1 MDPKLPSGLYEDL
14 LTLGLSQG
22 LDTARSAQRPVHTR
36 MLPDGGDAALVS
48 QWIKVLVERHLRDLP
63 AEHRAAAQV
72 EVANQVVRLLLA
84 DARQRGLRTHPV
96 LADDA
101 LKVGEVLEH
110 VLDAFGSTELA
121 RPATPLSQPVLL
133 TGSHGEPSLG
143 DEYQLELGSADRV
156 DALVSFVTWGGWLQI
171 KDALLRLSDRIL
183 LRRKLRGEPGGAPV
197 IRLITTTYM
206 GNTDARA
213 LEAFARI
220 PGAEVRV
227 SMDPRRSR
235 LHAKAWLFER
245 ASGLHTAYI
254 GSANLS
260 KAALG
265 SGVEWTLKI
274 TQRDSPHLLDKFR
287 STFEGLWEDGE
298 FERLDPED
306 AAAWTRL
313 RLVLKQQA
321 HPSSGLQLPL
331 SLTLHPF
338 PFQQAILEKL
348 ESERQDHGRMNN
360 LVVAATGTGKTV
372 VAALDY
378 ARQRQPSSQ
387 PPRLLFVAHRKELL
401 EQARGTFQA
410 ALRDH
415 AFGEMLVD
423 GQQPQDWKHLFCS
436 IQSLSRAGLQERFP
450 CDHWDMVVVDEFH
463 HAAAPSYRTFLDWV
477 KPRILLGL
485 TATPERSDGLD
496 ILHWFGGR
504 AAAEIR
510 LWDALDR
517 QLLTPFAYFGLADG
531 VSLQEVRWDRGEYDR
546 TVLSAL
552 YCSNRNR
559 AILVAERFMELHPHW
574 QKACGLGFCV
584 SVEHAGFMAEVFN
597 ELGIPSCFLHGD
609 TDPQARRKALDE
621 LRKGVLRVVFT
632 CDLLN
637 EGIDIPEVDI
647 LLFLRPTASATVF
660 QQQLGRGLRLCQGKE
675 QTLVLDFVGRARRE
689 FRFDRPLAVLTG
701 LHRRQLLDAFQE
713 DHLPRMPRGC
723 TLHLERQAREDLLEN
738 LKENLKLNV
747 AKLRRELRAWLSRSG
762 SPDRPSLHA
771 FVTET
776 GTPLED
782 IWSTGAVGWTPLL
795 RSVGALPPLE
805 SPQEAAAEASWS
817 KGLGRLLHLDNHAL
831 LTAYQAFAL
840 KGIPDLPMAALEE
853 RRLAMLHFQA
863 LYKSAA
869 PEGQR
874 ALAVTGVNDAGFR
887 RDLAGLTQVLLGE
900 ARPPRD
906 GDEVVPGA
914 PLALHGR
921 YQRREILAALGRWD
935 WSRQPGWREGV
946 LYLPELGLDVFAVT
960 LDKDE
965 KRFSP
970 TTRYED
976 RFLSPSLFHWKSQSG
991 TPEGSATGLRYQT
1004 LGLGGNRAILFVREN
1019 QDQPYLFL
1027 GELKYLRHEGSRPM
1041 GIDFELKVPM
1051 PAKDFQAWASIVA
1064 A

>member
-1 MDPKLPSGLYEDL
+1 MATRLPTGLYEDL
-14 LTLGLSQG
+14 LTLGLSQD
-22 LDTARSAQRPVHTR
+22 LEAALAAQRPVRTR
-36 MLPDGGDAALVS
+36 QLPDGGDAAMVS
-48 QWIKVLVERHLRDLP
+48 QWIKVLMERYLGDLP
-63 AEHRAAAQV
+63 SEHRAVAQV
-72 EVANQVVRLLLA
+72 EVANQVVQLLLG
-84 DARQRGLRTHPV
+84 DARQRGLRSQSI
-96 LADDA
+96 LANDA
-101 LKVGEVLEH
+101 LEGGKVLEH
-110 VLDAFGSTELA
+110 VLDAFGAGEPA

-143 DEYQLELGSADRV
+143 DEYQLEMGSADRV
-156 DALVSFVTWGGWLQI
+156 DALVSFVTWGGWLQV
-171 KDALLRLSDRIL
+171 KDALLRLSDRVL
-183 LRRKLRGEPGGAPV
+183 LQRSRQGVAASSPL

-213 LEAFARI
+213 LEAMAQV
-220 PGAEVRV
+220 PGVEVRV

-298 FERLDPED
+298 FERLDPDD

-313 RLVLKQQA
+313 RLVLKQQTQSA
-321 HPSSGLQLPL
+321 ADRTLPPAF
-331 SLTLHPF
+331 TLHPF

-348 ESERQDHGRMNN
+348 ESERQDYGRMSN

-378 ARQRQPSSQ
+378 ARQKLGLGE

-401 EQARGTFQA
+401 EQARSTFQA
-410 ALRDH
+410 ALRDYS
-415 AFGEMLVD
+415 FGEMLVD
-423 GQQPQDWKHLFCS
+423 GQQPQDWKHVFCS
-436 IQSLSRAGLQERFP
+436 IQSLSRADLERRFP
-450 CDHWDMVVVDEFH
+450 ANHWDMVVVDEFH
-463 HAAAPSYRTFLDWV
+463 HAAAPVYRSFLEWIE
-477 KPRILLGL
+477 PRILLGL

-531 VSLQEVRWDRGEYDR
+531 VSLQDVGWARGEYDR

-552 YCSNRNR
+552 YCANRNR
-559 AILVAERFMELHPHW
+559 ALLVAEKFMNLHPFW
-574 QKACGLGFCV
+574 EKACGLGFCV
-584 SVEHAGFMAEVFN
+584 SVEHATFMAEVFN
-597 ELGIPSCFLHGD
+597 DLGIVSRCLSGG
-609 TDPQARRKALDE
+609 TESQERRQVLED
-621 LRKGVLRVVFT
+621 LRKGILRMVFT

-637 EGIDIPEVDI
+637 EGIDIPEVDT

-660 QQQLGRGLRLCQGKE
+660 QQQLGRGLRLCHGKE

-689 FRFDRPLAVLTG
+689 FRFDRPLAVMTG
-701 LHRRQLLDAFQE
+701 LHRRQLLNAFQD

-723 TLHLERQAREDLLEN
+723 TIHLERQAREDLLEN
-738 LKENLKLNV
+738 LRENLRLNV

-762 SPDRPSLHA
+762 NPAEPSLHA

-795 RSVGALPPLE
+795 RSIGALPRLSSPLE
-805 SPQEAAAEASWS
+805 DAHEAAWS
-817 KGLGRLLHLDNHAL
+817 RGLGRILHLDNREL
-831 LTAYQAFAL
+831 LASYEAFARDGFL
-840 KGIPDLPMAALEE
+840 DSTYGSLEE
-853 RRLAMLHFQA
+853 RRMAMLYFQA
-863 LYKSAA
+863 LYKPGTGNDSR
-869 PEGQR
+869 G
-874 ALAVTGVNDAGFR
+874 LAVSEGNQPRFR
-887 RDLAGLTQVLLGE
+887 SDLGE
-900 ARPPRD
+900 LAQLLMAEARAPRPA
-906 GDEVVPGA
+906 DEVVAGV

-921 YQRREILAALGRWD
+921 YKRNEILAALGRWT

-946 LYLPELGLDVFAVT
+946 LHLQDLNLDVFAVT
-960 LDKDE
+960 LNKDE

-991 TPEGSATGLRYQT
+991 TPEGSDTGIRYQT
-1004 LGLGGNRAILFVREN
+1004 LGKGKNRAILFVRED
-1019 QDQPYLFL
+1019 QDQPFLFL
-1027 GELKYLRHEGSRPM
+1027 GDLKYLRHEGSRPL
-1041 GIDFELKVPM
+1041 GIDFELMVPM
-1051 PAKDFQAWASIVA
+1051 PAKDFQTWASIVA

>member
-1 MDPKLPSGLYEDL
+1 LEEA
-14 LTLGLSQG
+14 Q
-22 LDTARSAQRPVHTR
+22 AAQRPVRTR
-36 MLPDGGDAALVS
+36 LIPDSGDAALVS
-48 QWIKVLVERHLRDLP
+48 QWIKVLMERYLRVLP
-63 AEHRAAAQV
+63 AERRADAQV
-72 EVANQVVRLLLA
+72 EIANQVVQLLLG
-84 DARQRGLRTHPV
+84 DAQRRGLRAHPI
-96 LADDA
+96 LAEDA
-101 LKVGEVLEH
+101 LKGGIVLEH
-110 VLDAFGSTELA
+110 VLDAFGAQDLV
-121 RPATPLSQPVLL
+121 RPATPLCQPVLL

-143 DEYQLELGSADRV
+143 DEYQLEMGSADRV

-171 KDALLRLSDRIL
+171 KDALQRLSDRVL
-183 LRRKLRGEPGGAPV
+183 LQRKRQGDAGGSPV

-213 LEAFARI
+213 LEAMAQV
-220 PGAEVRV
+220 PGVEVRV

-287 STFEGLWEDGE
+287 LTFEGLWEDGE

-306 AAAWTRL
+306 ASAWTRL
-313 RLVLKQQA
+313 RLVLKQQSHA
-321 HPSSGLQLPL
+321 AGDQALPR
-331 SLTLHPF
+331 SFTLHPF
-338 PFQQAILEKL
+338 PFQTAILEKL
-348 ESERQDHGRMNN
+348 ESERQDYGRMNN

-372 VAALDY
+372 MAALDY
-378 ARQRQPSSQ
+378 ARQRTGPGQ

-410 ALRDH
+410 ALRDYS
-415 AFGEMLVD
+415 FGEMLVD
-423 GQQPQDWKHLFCS
+423 GLQPQEWSHLFCS
-436 IQSLSRAGLQERFP
+436 IQSLAKADLEQRFP
-450 CDHWDMVVVDEFH
+450 ADHWDMVVVDEFH
-463 HAAAPSYRTFLDWV
+463 HAAAPSYRNFLDWV
-477 KPRILLGL
+477 RPRLLLGL

-496 ILHWFGGR
+496 VLHWFGGR
-504 AAAEIR
+504 TAAEIR

-531 VSLQEVRWDRGEYDR
+531 VSLEEVRWERGEYDR

-552 YCSNRNR
+552 YCANRNR
-559 AILVAERFMELHPHW
+559 AALVAEKFMILHPVW

-584 SVEHAGFMAEVFN
+584 SVEHATFMAEVFN
-597 ELGIPSCFLHGD
+597 NLGIASRSLTGGTESHE
-609 TDPQARRKALDE
+609 RRQVLED
-621 LRKGVLRVVFT
+621 LRKGRLRMVFT

-637 EGIDIPEVDI
+637 EGIDIPEVDT

-701 LHRRQLLDAFQE
+701 LHRGQLLKAFQGE
-713 DHLPRMPRGC
+713 HLPKMPRGC
-723 TLHLERQAREDLLEN
+723 TIHLERQAREDLLEN

-747 AKLRRELRAWLSRSG
+747 AKLLRELKGWLSRSG
-762 SPDRPSLHA
+762 SPEMPSLHA

-776 GTPLED
+776 GTSLED

-795 RSVGALPPLE
+795 RRAGALPHLA
-805 SPQEAAAEASWS
+805 SPQEKATEESWS
-817 KGLGRLLHLDNHAL
+817 RGLGRLLHLDDSAL
-831 LTAYQAFAL
+831 LSSYQAFAAE
-840 KGIPDLPMAALEE
+840 GIQAAPYGELEE
-853 RRLAMLHFQA
+853 RRLAMLHFQT
-863 LYKSAA
+863 LYKSAL

-874 ALAVTGVNDAGFR
+874 GKVVLEGNQPRFR
-887 RDLAGLTQVLLGE
+887 SDLGE
-900 ARPPRD
+900 LAKLLLVEARAARPT
-906 GDEVVPGA
+906 DEVVAGA

-921 YQRREILAALGRWD
+921 YKRSEILAALGRWTWD
-935 WSRQPGWREGV
+935 KQPGWREGV
-946 LYLPELGLDVFAVT
+946 LYLPDQNLDVFAVT
-960 LDKDE
+960 LNKDE

-976 RFLSPSLFHWKSQSG
+976 RFISPSLFHWKSQSG
-991 TPEGSATGLRYQT
+991 TPEGSATGLRYLT
-1004 LGLGGNRAILFVREN
+1004 LGKGKNRAILFVREN

-1027 GELKYLRHEGSRPM
+1027 GDLKYLRHEGSRPM
-1041 GIDFELKVPM
+1041 GIDFELMVPM

>member
-1 MDPKLPSGLYEDL
+1 MDSRLPAGLYEDL

-22 LDTARSAQRPVHTR
+22 LEEAIAAQRPVRTR
-36 MLPDGGDAALVS
+36 VLPASGDAALVS
-48 QWIKVLVERHLRDLP
+48 QWIKVLMERYLRDLP
-63 AEHRAAAQV
+63 AEHRAEAQV
-72 EVANQVVRLLLA
+72 EVANQIVQLLLE
-84 DARQRGLRTHPV
+84 DARRRELRNHPI
-96 LADDA
+96 LAEDA
-101 LKVGEVLEH
+101 LKGGVVLEH
-110 VLDAFGSTELA
+110 VLEAFGSTELA
-121 RPATPLSQPVLL
+121 RPNTPLSQPVLL

-143 DEYQLELGSADRV
+143 DEYQLEMGSADRV

-171 KDALLRLSDRIL
+171 KDALQRLSDRVL
-183 LRRKLRGEPGGAPV
+183 LQRKRRGIEGGPPP

-213 LEAFARI
+213 LEALARV
-220 PGAEVRV
+220 PGVEVRV

-306 AAAWTRL
+306 TAAWTRL
-313 RLVLKQQA
+313 RVVLKQQ
-321 HPSSGLQLPL
+321 SQSGADQPRPL
-331 SLTLHPF
+331 ALTLHPF

-348 ESERQDHGRMNN
+348 ESEREDYARMSN

-372 VAALDY
+372 IAALDY
-378 ARQRQPSSQ
+378 ARQRTVPGQQ
-387 PPRLLFVAHRKELL
+387 PRLLFVAHRKELL

-410 ALRDH
+410 ALRDYS
-415 AFGEMLVD
+415 FGEMLVD
-423 GQQPQDWKHLFCS
+423 GQRPQEWNHLFCS
-436 IQSLSRAGLQERFP
+436 IQSLAKADLEQRFP
-450 CDHWDMVVVDEFH
+450 ADHWDMVVVDEFH
-463 HAAAPSYRTFLDWV
+463 HAAAPSYRTFLDWIR
-477 KPRILLGL
+477 PRILLGL
-485 TATPERSDGLD
+485 TATPERTDGLD
-496 ILHWFGGR
+496 ILHWFGGH

-531 VSLQEVRWDRGEYDR
+531 VSLEDVQWERGEYDK
-546 TVLSAL
+546 TALSAL
-552 YCSNRNR
+552 YCQNRQR
-559 AILVAERFMELHPHW
+559 ADLVADRFMHLHPHW
-574 QKACGLGFCV
+574 QQACGLGFCV
-584 SVEHAGFMAEVFN
+584 SVDHATFMAEVFN
-597 ELGIPSCFLHGD
+597 ELGIASRCLSGGTESQD
-609 TDPQARRKALDE
+609 RRQVLEE
-621 LRKGVLRVVFT
+621 LRKGSIRMVFT

-637 EGIDIPEVDI
+637 EGIDIPEVDT

-701 LHRRQLLDAFQE
+701 LHRGQLLKAFQGE
-713 DHLPRMPRGC
+713 HLPKMPRGC

-747 AKLRRELRAWLSRSG
+747 AKLCRELKAWLSRNG
-762 SPDRPSLHA
+762 NPEEPNLFA
-771 FVTET
+771 FATET

-782 IWSTGAVGWTPLL
+782 IWSSGAEGWTPLL
-795 RSVGALPPLE
+795 RRAGALPRLQ
-805 SPQEAAAEASWS
+805 SPQEEAAEATWS
-817 KGLGRLLHLDNHAL
+817 RGLGRLLHLDDSAL
-831 LTAYQAFAL
+831 LASYQAFANN
-840 KGIPDLPMAALEE
+840 GIQPGTYGEKEE
-853 RRLAMLHFQA
+853 RRLAMLYFQTLNA
-863 LYKSAA
+863 STP
-869 PEGQR
+869 PEGHRTRVVVEGNQPR
-874 ALAVTGVNDAGFR
+874 FR
-887 RDLAGLTQVLLGE
+887 RDLAELTQVLQLE
-900 ARPPRD
+900 ARASRPA
-906 GDEVVPGA
+906 DEVVAGA

-921 YQRREILAALGRWD
+921 YKRNEILAALGRWTWD
-935 WSRQPGWREGV
+935 KQPGWREGV
-946 LYLPELGLDVFAVT
+946 LYLPEQNLDVFVVT
-960 LDKDE
+960 LNKDE

-976 RFLSPSLFHWKSQSG
+976 RFISPSLFHWKSQSG

-1004 LGLGGNRAILFVREN
+1004 LGMGQNRAILFVRED

-1027 GELKYLRHEGSRPM
+1027 GDLKYLRHEGSRPM
-1041 GIDFELKVPM
+1041 GIDFELRVPM
-1051 PAKDFQAWASIVA
+1051 PAKDFQAWASMVA